1 MRWSFLHDVCWC
13 IFEGEKEEEL
23 NLYLGSRGEEGVLN
37 NDENL
42 LYI

>member
-1 MRWSFLHDVCWC
+1 MMFAGVFLR
-13 IFEGEKEEEL
+13 GKKEEEL

-37 NDENL
+37 NSENL